1 MNGLKKKGI
10 LIALPLIV
18 LLMALGFYGDRVVSA
33 LDRNIYKNLKLFTE
47 VLDLVEKNYVDEVE
61 SKSLIQGALN
71 GMLKTLDPYSTFLN
85 AEMYKEL
92 KVDTAGRFG
101 GVGIEITLV
110 KDILTVV
117 APIEDTP
124 AYLAGVKPADQIIK
138 IDGNSTKDITISEAV
153 KKLRGPKGTK
163 VTITIMRENE
173 PAPLDISITRAE
185 IKVRS
190 IKTKVFE
197 ENYGYIRV
205 ASFQERTSDDLLQAL
220 GEIEKKV
227 KPLKGLII
235 DLRNNPG
242 GLLPQAIDVSDAFL
256 KSGTIVSTKGR
267 VKGMDTKAVARD
279 HGDEPL
285 APIVVLLNEGSASAA
300 EIVAG
305 ALQGNKRA
313 IILGARSF
321 GKGSV
326 QTIIPLEAG
335 NALRLTTAKY
345 YTPDGRSIH
354 GDGIVPDV
362 AVKFIKPENEK
373 ETDDLLRDN
382 QLKAAL
388 DYLKTGQASSRK

>member
-1 MNGLKKKGI
+1 MNVFKKKGI
-10 LIALPLIV
+10 LIALPLMI
-18 LLMALGFYGDRVVSA
+18 LLITLGFYSGRVVSA
-33 LDRNIYKNLKLFTE
+33 LDRNIYRNLKLFTE
-47 VLDLVEKNYVDEVE
+47 VLDLVEKNYVDEVD
-61 SKSLIQGALN
+61 SKLLVQGALN
-71 GMLKTLDPYSTFLN
+71 GMLKSLDPYSTFLT

-101 GVGIEITLV
+101 GIGIEISVV

-124 AYLAGVKPADQIIK
+124 AHLAGVKPADQIIK

-173 PAPLDISITRAE
+173 PAPFDIAITRAE
-185 IKVRS
+185 IKVLS
-190 IKTKVFE
+190 IKTKVLE
-197 ENYGYIRV
+197 ENYGYIRI
-205 ASFQERTSDDLLQAL
+205 ASFQERTTDDLRNAL
-220 GEIEKKV
+220 AEMEKKIR
-227 KPLKGLII
+227 PLRGLII

-267 VKGMDTKAVARD
+267 VKGMDAKAVARD
-279 HGDEPL
+279 DGNELSSPL
-285 APIVVLLNEGSASAA
+285 VVLLNEGSASAA

-313 IILGARSF
+313 AILGARSF
-321 GKGSV
+321 GKASV
-326 QTIIPLEAG
+326 QTIIPLEGG
-335 NALRLTTAKY
+335 NALKLTTAKY

-354 GDGIVPDV
+354 GDGIIPDI
-362 AVKFIKPENEK
+362 AVKFLKPENEK

-388 DYLKTGQASSRK
+388 DYLKTRQVGSR